1 MNNTKEINIESLPN
15 ISKTSPEQNKAKSIS
30 SFTPLNEKVNPNNIM
45 SRQNSA
51 FKNLKNEIK
60 SDTVNIYPSGTPR
73 KPLNSE
79 YFSSIISPFKD
90 NIFVDTPFKHGNYNL
105 SSPENLRFNSPMN
118 AMALSD
124 SKNFFSKNNHD
135 IQGKRIDFS
144 NECID
149 MIKLSNKIPQSQNV
163 NNFGFNNKM
172 YNNNI
177 SNNNSNNLFNQ
188 SQNQNNVNIINNNI
202 DYSKNNINQINQNNS
217 YINNNNMSMNIISVN
232 NSSTKCTCSKTGCK
246 KKYCAC
252 FSRGKFCDGC
262 ECKNCENIP
271 REISQSLNLQKNEI
285 EENPKLQR
293 VICNCTKSNCM
304 KKYCECYKQG
314 FNCNSLCRCLECK
327 NKIYINNI
335 NNDNINYNLNNINY
349 NINNDNTGY
358 NNNYINNNNINNI
371 NNNNNDSINTN
382 NFYNY
387 ALHNNINNNIINNN
401 IINNSYIPETFGK
414 SLDYSNPINFQ
425 PEAFGICI
433 KKFELKLKP
442 RKIDLNEKKNINMKE
457 AINNNFSEI
466 NETPKFSNKKRLRTK
481 NDNSTGIKTCPTTNS
496 NSANKLRKAIPLVN
510 KYIKKKR
517 LQLS

>member
-1 MNNTKEINIESLPN
+1 MNPNKEINIETLPN
-15 ISKTSPEQNKAKSIS
+15 ISKSSPEQNKAKSIS
-30 SFTPLNEKVNPNNIM
+30 SFTPLNEKVNPNNII

-73 KPLNSE
+73 KHLNNE

-90 NIFVDTPFKHGNYNL
+90 NIFVETPFKHGNYNL
-105 SSPENLRFNSPMN
+105 SSPDNLRFNSPMN
-118 AMALSD
+118 NMVLSD
-124 SKNFFSKNNHD
+124 SKNFFTKNNHD
-135 IQGKRIDFS
+135 IQGKKIDFS

-149 MIKLSNKIPQSQNV
+149 IIKLSNKIPQSQN
-163 NNFGFNNKM
+163 FAFNNKI
-172 YNNNI
+172 YNNN
-177 SNNNSNNLFNQ
+177 NNINT
-188 SQNQNNVNIINNNI
+188 INNNI
-202 DYSKNNINQINQNNS
+202 NNNINLNQNNS

-232 NSSTKCTCSKTGCK
+232 NTSGKCTCSKTGCK

-271 REISQSLNLQKNEI
+271 RDISQSLNIQKNEI

-304 KKYCECYKQG
+304 KKYCECFKQG

-335 NNDNINYNLNNINY
+335 NNDNITYNLNNINN
-349 NINNDNTGY
+349 NINNDNTRFN

-371 NNNNNDSINTN
+371 TNINTNNNDSINTN

-414 SLDYSNPINFQ
+414 SLDFSNPINFQ

-457 AINNNFSEI
+457 AINNNFSDI
-466 NETPKFSNKKRLRTK
+466 NETPKFSNKKRLRTR

-496 NSANKLRKAIPLVN
+496 NSANKLRKAMPLVN

>member
-1 MNNTKEINIESLPN
+1 MN
-15 ISKTSPEQNKAKSIS
+15 
-30 SFTPLNEKVNPNNIM
+30 
-45 SRQNSA
+45 
-51 FKNLKNEIK
+51 
-60 SDTVNIYPSGTPR
+60 
-73 KPLNSE
+73 
-79 YFSSIISPFKD
+79 
-90 NIFVDTPFKHGNYNL
+90 
-105 SSPENLRFNSPMN
+105 PMV
-118 AMALSD
+118 LSD
-124 SKNFFSKNNHD
+124 SKNIFSKNNHD
-135 IQGKRIDFS
+135 IQGKKIDFS

-149 MIKLSNKIPQSQNV
+149 LIKLSNKPQSQS
-163 NNFGFNNKM
+163 FAFNNKI

-177 SNNNSNNLFNQ
+177 NTI
-188 SQNQNNVNIINNNI
+188 NNVNNTINNNI
-202 DYSKNNINQINQNNS
+202 NLNQNNS

-232 NSSTKCTCSKTGCK
+232 NTSGKCTCSKTGCK

-262 ECKNCENIP
+262 ECKNCENVP
-271 REISQSLNLQKNEI
+271 KEISQPLNIQKNEI

-304 KKYCECYKQG
+304 KKYCECFKQG

-335 NNDNINYNLNNINY
+335 NNENINYTLNNNNN
-349 NINNDNTGY
+349 NINNDNAGY
-358 NNNYINNNNINNI
+358 NNTYINNNNINTINNI
-371 NNNNNDSINTN
+371 NTNNNDSINTN

-401 IINNSYIPETFGK
+401 IINNSFLPETFGK
-414 SLDYSNPINFQ
+414 SLDFSNPINFQ

-442 RKIDLNEKKNINMKE
+442 RKIDLNDKKNINIKE
-457 AINNNFSEI
+457 EINNNFSEI
-466 NETPKFSNKKRLRTK
+466 NETPKFSNKKRLRNK
-481 NDNSTGIKTCPTTNS
+481 GEGSTGIKTCPTTNS
-496 NSANKLRKAIPLVN
+496 NSANKLRKAMPLVN